1 MAASDTRPA
10 RAATLIPTP
19 GRPPAA
25 RLAGVGV
32 HLPEGVL
39 SSAEVEARVR
49 AASPACHLRDGLVE
63 ALTGVRQRRLAAPDA
78 NCSDLAVAAARV
90 ALAHAAVEPEDV
102 DLLIFAAAGQDLLE
116 PATATIV
123 ADKLGTA
130 CPAFDLKNACNSFL
144 DAIGVA
150 EAMLASG
157 IHRNVLVAAG
167 ELPTRAIRW
176 DASSM
181 HDLRLNF
188 PGYTLGDAGAAVLVE
203 GAGRPGGAILHRAAL
218 TVPRHWSLATVAGG
232 GSMHPRGDEWTY
244 LRGDAAGLREAFT
257 EVGPGIVQGALEAC
271 GLRADDLA
279 RVLVHQVTLPFLDAF
294 LAATGLPADRVE
306 RTLPLLGNMAA
317 ASLPVAYAQA
327 LDGGLVPGDR
337 VLWVG
342 LAGGISIHVLV
353 TEV

>member
-1 MAASDTRPA
+1 
-10 RAATLIPTP
+10 
-19 GRPPAA
+19 
-25 RLAGVGV
+25 V
-32 HLPEGVL
+32 HLPDGVL

-49 AASPACHLRDGLVE
+49 AASPACQVRDGLVE
-63 ALTGVRQRRLAAPDA
+63 ALTGVRQRRLAPPEA
-78 NCSDLAVAAARV
+78 NCSDLAVAAARS
-90 ALAHAAVEPEDV
+90 ALAHAAVEPADV
-102 DLLIFAAAGQDLLE
+102 DGLIFAAAGQDLLE
-116 PATATIV
+116 PSTATIV
-123 ADKLGTA
+123 ADKLGTT

-150 EAMLASG
+150 EAMIASG
-157 IHRNVLVAAG
+157 THRNVLVAAG

-176 DASSM
+176 DAPSV

-244 LRGDAAGLREAFT
+244 LRGDGAGLREAFT
-257 EVGPGIVQGALEAC
+257 EVGPGIVRGVLEAC